1 MIDREKVLNWL
12 FCFAIV
18 AFLALPFFISFF
30 YQSPDDNYFC
40 LITSG
45 AYTGTPS
52 PFTTFQGYFY
62 SSFIAWLY
70 TLTDKVE
77 WYFVVSH
84 ILIICCY
91 CVLIIKLLNSKA
103 DLSVKTTLF
112 IFSTVIQLFVLV
124 LPQWTI
130 LAAELGLASFILF
143 IDSSSIKSFALAF
156 FLFWVGCEI
165 RFYACVLPWLLLSP
179 FFLFLWDKN
188 KLQFWGKAFFA
199 LVFLAAGYFWNS
211 YTKSVYS
218 QMDEWKVFSQYNKNR
233 GYFQD
238 NKGRSDIAPMISD
251 GTKRTAYYLTITA
264 LQYDDNITK
273 KEDLAQYGKLVR
285 GNALNS
291 IKSNFPT
298 YLSMYHRYGGVLL
311 IILALVLFV
320 DFFKKKR
327 YFPLFILTSIFL
339 LFVLAI
345 LYLMNSSGA
354 KLRTVIS
361 VYVSFSLGLLY
372 LYVKY
377 LKAIKSYSILFI
389 SAFILLS
396 GVFSY
401 RFYEYYRL
409 RLNRQELLAEMESL
423 LEQVPD
429 QKVFGGIGTITADYI
444 PAQRCHISPAGKKI
458 LRTGWMNMTPHTKK
472 YYRGY
477 ISFAEGLK
485 VLVSKTDPG
494 EYYLDSSQKV
504 IRDFYHVNT
513 EIKTLYE
520 TEHYKIVEFQKT
532 E

>member
-1 MIDREKVLNWL
+1 
-12 FCFAIV
+12 
-18 AFLALPFFISFF
+18 
-30 YQSPDDNYFC
+30 
-40 LITSG
+40 
-45 AYTGTPS
+45 
-52 PFTTFQGYFY
+52 
-62 SSFIAWLY
+62 
-70 TLTDKVE
+70 
-77 WYFVVSH
+77 
-84 ILIICCY
+84 
-91 CVLIIKLLNSKA
+91 
-103 DLSVKTTLF
+103 
-112 IFSTVIQLFVLV
+112 
-124 LPQWTI
+124 
-130 LAAELGLASFILF
+130 
-143 IDSSSIKSFALAF
+143 
-156 FLFWVGCEI
+156 
-165 RFYACVLPWLLLSP
+165 
-179 FFLFLWDKN
+179 
-188 KLQFWGKAFFA
+188 
-199 LVFLAAGYFWNS
+199 
-211 YTKSVYS
+211 
-218 QMDEWKVFSQYNKNR
+218 
-233 GYFQD
+233 
-238 NKGRSDIAPMISD
+238 
-251 GTKRTAYYLTITA
+251 
-264 LQYDDNITK
+264 
-273 KEDLAQYGKLVR
+273 
-285 GNALNS
+285 
-291 IKSNFPT
+291 
-298 YLSMYHRYGGVLL
+298 
-311 IILALVLFV
+311 
-320 DFFKKKR
+320 
-327 YFPLFILTSIFL
+327 
-339 LFVLAI
+339 
-345 LYLMNSSGA
+345 MNSSGA

-477 ISFAEGLK
+477 VSFAEGLK

-504 IRDFYHVNT
+504 IRDFYHVDT